1 MVVENSELRLHLV
14 QQFCDTD
21 ILLILVKWILFAYI
35 FMQDCLYNYVMLNQE
50 MEHFIYYKID
60 HNFFA

>member
-1 MVVENSELRLHLV
+1 
-14 QQFCDTD
+14 
-21 ILLILVKWILFAYI
+21 
-35 FMQDCLYNYVMLNQE
+35 MQDCLYNYVMLNQE